1 MNISNSLRIQLEN
14 FGRHRYANLDD
25 TLKEEL
31 AVHYKALGCGKLNK
45 ACATCVR
52 IAMDKLNQNKDKI
65 RPVVRQENN
74 ERHMNEQPPKLHFVG
89 TKQKTFGELRREAL
103 ELGFKGTRKTTRQD
117 IEEWLT
123 STKQQ

>member
-1 MNISNSLRIQLEN
+1 MNISNALRIQLEN

-31 AVHYKALGCGKLNK
+31 SIHYKTLGFGKLNK

-52 IAMDKLNQNKDKI
+52 IAMDKLNENKDKI
-65 RPVVRQENN
+65 RPAVREENK
-74 ERHMNEQPPKLHFVG
+74 EPHMKEQPPKLHFVG

-103 ELGFKGTRKTTRQD
+103 ELGLKATRKTTRQD

-123 STKQQ
+123 STKQL

>member
-65 RPVVRQENN
+65 RPAVRQENN
-74 ERHMNEQPPKLHFVG
+74 ELHMKEQPPKLHFVG

-117 IEEWLT
+117 IEEWLK

>member
-1 MNISNSLRIQLEN
+1 MNISEALRYQLEQ
-14 FGRHRYANLDD
+14 FSRIRSAHLNLE
-25 TLKEEL
+25 LKQEL
-31 AVHYKALGCGKLNK
+31 AVHYKALGCGKLNIG
-45 ACATCVR
+45 CATCVR
-52 IAMDKLNQNKDKI
+52 IAMDKVNANKDKI
-65 RPVVRQENN
+65 RPAIRQENN

-123 STKQQ
+123 STKQL

>member
-25 TLKEEL
+25 TMKEEL
-31 AVHYKALGCGKLNK
+31 SVHYKTLGFGKLNK

-52 IAMDKLNQNKDKI
+52 IAMDKLNENKDKI
-65 RPVVRQENN
+65 RPVVREQNN
-74 ERHMNEQPPKLHFVG
+74 EPHMKEQPPKLHFVG

-103 ELGFKGTRKTTRQD
+103 ELGFKATRKTTRQD
-117 IEEWLT
+117 IEEWLKF
-123 STKQQ
+123 TKQQ

>member
-31 AVHYKALGCGKLNK
+31 AIHYKALGCGKLNK

-65 RPVVRQENN
+65 RPAVRQENN
-74 ERHMNEQPPKLHFVG
+74 ELHMNEQPPKLHFVG

-117 IEEWLT
+117 IEEWLK
-123 STKQQ
+123 STKQL